1 MGTEA
6 TAKRPGEVLLPAW
19 GLEKGFPQ
27 DWKLKWD
34 LKDDQAEGAV
44 WTKDLSCVR

>member
-6 TAKRPGEVLLPAW
+6 TAKRPREVLLPAW
-19 GLEKGFPQ
+19 GLKKGFPH
-27 DWKLKWD
+27 DWIALKWE

-44 WTKDLSCVR
+44 